1 MFHELSI
8 HWPFVYSDP
17 VNCVCTTTAYPV
29 AHVAHIAHVNPLSPF
44 VPFVPLIPFA
54 HVTQFAPVAH
64 VAHWTFPHVHIPV
77 PVLHE

>member
-17 VNCVCTTTAYPV
+17 VNCVSTTTAYPV
-29 AHVAHIAHVNPLSPF
+29 DPFVPSLPFKPFAHVAHLGPTSPVAHT
-44 VPFVPLIPFA
+44 A
-54 HVTQFAPVAH
+54 HVTQFAH
-64 VAHWTFPHVHIPV
+64 VAHCTLPHVHIPV